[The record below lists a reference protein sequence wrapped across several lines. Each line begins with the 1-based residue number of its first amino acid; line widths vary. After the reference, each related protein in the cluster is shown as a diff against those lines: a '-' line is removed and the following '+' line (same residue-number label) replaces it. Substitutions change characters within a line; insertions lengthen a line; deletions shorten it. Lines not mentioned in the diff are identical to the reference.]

1 MKRLLPLLVSLYLG
15 LTAPVQAE
23 TFTVGVELQPYMP
36 YFSVQN
42 GQYLGYGRDLLDAF
56 AVHQGHTFVYQPLPV
71 RRLLSDFLAGKVDF
85 KFPDN
90 PRWNADLKQG
100 YVLHISQAA
109 APAVDGLLVKPQFLG
124 QGKARIRR
132 IGTQRGFTPWP
143 YLPDIKAGNMIL
155 IQANQI
161 DSLLAMAL
169 SDRVDAVYLNPQVV
183 SHRLM
188 ASGAGSQA
196 LVFDPSLAYVDD
208 HYFLSS
214 IQHPEVIAEFDR
226 FLAQETELI
235 QALKKRHGIADPLS
249 H

>member
-1 MKRLLPLLVSLYLG
+1 MNRLLPLLVCLSLG
-15 LTAPVQAE
+15 LIAPVNAE
-23 TFTVGVELQPYMP
+23 TFKVGVELQPYMP
-36 YFSVQN
+36 YYSVQK

-56 AVHQGHTFVYQPLPV
+56 AVHQGHTFIYQPLPV

-100 YVLHISQAA
+100 YTLHFSQAA
-109 APAVDGLLVKPQFLG
+109 APAVDGVMVKPQFVG
-124 QGKARIRR
+124 QGKERIRR
-132 IGTQRGFTPWP
+132 LGTQRGFTPWP
-143 YLPDIKAGNMIL
+143 YLTDIKAGRIIL

-183 SHRLM
+183 THHLM

-196 LVFDPSLAYVDD
+196 LVFDPSLAYMDD

-214 IQHPEVIAEFDR
+214 IQHPKVIAEFDQ
-226 FLAQETELI
+226 FLSQQAELVA
-235 QALKKRHGIADPLS
+235 ALKKRHGITDPLN

>member
-1 MKRLLPLLVSLYLG
+1 MNRLLPLLVCLYLG
-15 LTAPVQAE
+15 LTAPAQAE
-23 TFTVGVELQPYMP
+23 TFKVGVELQPYMP
-36 YFSVQN
+36 YYSVQE

-56 AVHQGHTFVYQPLPV
+56 AVHQGHTFIYQPLPV

-90 PRWNADLKQG
+90 PRWNANLKQG
-100 YVLHISQAA
+100 YQLHFSQ
-109 APAVDGLLVKPQFLG
+109 PAVPAIDGVLVKPQFLG

-132 IGTQRGFTPWP
+132 LGTQRGFTPWP
-143 YLPDIKAGNMIL
+143 YLQDIRAGRIIL

-183 SHRLM
+183 THRLM
-188 ASGAGSQA
+188 ANGKGSQA
-196 LVFDPSLAYVDD
+196 LVFDPSLAYMDD

-226 FLAQETELI
+226 FLTQQADLVA
-235 QALKKRHGIADPLS
+235 ALKKRHGLADPLS
-249 H
+249 Q